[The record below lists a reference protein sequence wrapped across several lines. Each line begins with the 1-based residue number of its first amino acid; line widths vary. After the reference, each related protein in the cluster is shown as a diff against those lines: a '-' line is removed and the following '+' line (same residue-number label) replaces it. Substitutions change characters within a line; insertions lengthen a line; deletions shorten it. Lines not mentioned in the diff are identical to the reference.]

1 MASSR
6 RFEDLKDELIA
17 LKEQIR
23 IHLRRNSHEVTINK
37 MFLDGDKL
45 LEQLKAEA
53 ERCPASV
60 AAEMSGRLFAVR
72 NEWAA
77 FRKTAR
83 RPALLSSVGGADYG
97 LSGSSSSSSSVG
109 GTRSAVLQQG
119 IDSLQSTGVS
129 LHRAEMAAR
138 ESEEIGAS
146 VLDELNSQREQLLG
160 ARGRLDEG
168 NANLRRSG
176 KLIRHLNMGLAT
188 NKCLLLL
195 IIALEIVILLVVVYL
210 KFIRQHHW
218 F

>member
-83 RPALLSSVGGADYG
+83 RPALLIFI
-97 LSGSSSSSSSVG
+97 G

>member
-1 MASSR
+1 
-6 RFEDLKDELIA
+6 
-17 LKEQIR
+17 
-23 IHLRRNSHEVTINK
+23 
-37 MFLDGDKL
+37 
-45 LEQLKAEA
+45 
-53 ERCPASV
+53 
-60 AAEMSGRLFAVR
+60 
-72 NEWAA
+72 
-77 FRKTAR
+77 
-83 RPALLSSVGGADYG
+83 
-97 LSGSSSSSSSVG
+97 
-109 GTRSAVLQQG
+109 
-119 IDSLQSTGVS
+119 
-129 LHRAEMAAR
+129 MAAR